1 MNANAPLEASNLN
14 NPSPVIRSIVGDYRI
29 AQIHADEEK
38 WTYNTHNDTLNKLR
52 TAASDRMK
60 QRGANP
66 TDSFDFL
73 DDQHSRIPFP
83 FSVAPITLQSIPLF
97 IADTKNKTSQPPTK
111 SPSYISS
118 PMRQP
123 QPDNTST
130 MDITHIQAPEQQLE
144 DDTLSQLSNVSI
156 SKPPTGT
163 ASVSGS
169 ALQSAT
175 KRARH
180 TATPTIIT
188 KQRQSTDITNICHT
202 SQPIIT
208 NPTFVNFITDIQTH
222 ANTIRTSLLEAHTK
236 ATTISTAD
244 NTTPILPFPFEAI
257 ANQIHFAMI
266 PGSKTTKLGLI
277 RMNMDDHTD
286 AVATIIQSLPTTI
299 NEVFVSSTPPAT
311 GYEIHHID
319 DSPPQNGSPYPL
331 NCRIIG
337 CQLHNLGR
345 EPNPASTPTNIL
357 TTLAQH
363 AYYYHYDLIHDNHIT
378 TTTLERIGW
387 YRCPGCLLCQFTK
400 ETATQHKDACKIYQ
414 QRNKYA
420 DLIQICPT
428 HKQHELLTLID
439 NNSDELT
446 IKSTVLDWLMTTN
459 TPTVTNKSP

>member
-175 KRARH
+175 K
-180 TATPTIIT
+180 
-188 KQRQSTDITNICHT
+188 
-202 SQPIIT
+202 
-208 NPTFVNFITDIQTH
+208 
-222 ANTIRTSLLEAHTK
+222 
-236 ATTISTAD
+236 
-244 NTTPILPFPFEAI
+244 
-257 ANQIHFAMI
+257 
-266 PGSKTTKLGLI
+266 
-277 RMNMDDHTD
+277 
-286 AVATIIQSLPTTI
+286 
-299 NEVFVSSTPPAT
+299 
-311 GYEIHHID
+311 
-319 DSPPQNGSPYPL
+319 
-331 NCRIIG
+331 
-337 CQLHNLGR
+337 
-345 EPNPASTPTNIL
+345 
-357 TTLAQH
+357 
-363 AYYYHYDLIHDNHIT
+363 
-378 TTTLERIGW
+378 
-387 YRCPGCLLCQFTK
+387 
-400 ETATQHKDACKIYQ
+400 
-414 QRNKYA
+414 
-420 DLIQICPT
+420 
-428 HKQHELLTLID
+428 
-439 NNSDELT
+439 
-446 IKSTVLDWLMTTN
+446 
-459 TPTVTNKSP
+459 